1 MVGALDFLPAR
12 ELKPTNRKER
22 TVPMIA
28 AKVACQNEIP
38 NPRKNE
44 P

>member
-12 ELKPTNRKER
+12 ELKPTKRKER
-22 TVPMIA
+22 TVPRTA
-28 AKVACQNEIP
+28 AIEAWRNEMP
-38 NPRKNE
+38 KPRKKA